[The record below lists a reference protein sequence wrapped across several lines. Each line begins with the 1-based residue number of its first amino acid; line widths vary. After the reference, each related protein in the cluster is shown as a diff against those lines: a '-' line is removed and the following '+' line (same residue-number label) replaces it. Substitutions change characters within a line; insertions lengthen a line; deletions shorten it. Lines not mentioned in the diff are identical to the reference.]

1 MKHHHLV
8 LVSALASALAACGGG
23 QDGAAPVS
31 SAASNATGNATSNAS
46 ANVTITLPSS
56 PPAARQVVA
65 DAARNAAAAQRA
77 ASEAQA
83 HAAAQR
89 AALEEARRKSVEAAA
104 KADAANAQERAAAR
118 QAADEAVARYA
129 ALQIQFETAQQAL
142 QQQETNARQQAEQLQ
157 KLEAQLVEL
166 VRKNP
171 PQPSPADAAQTAN
184 GIPACDQNA
193 APVRDPE
200 TGLWLVCESQIVTSA
215 QTADVGT
222 SRHASGRYYALPFP
236 DQSMMFVG
244 PKAGYKYACGEHFC
258 EWLKQ
263 GGSLDIEYAAEGSD
277 GKFYRFTSCRTGLE
291 NKRICAMPKTG
302 FPAGV
307 DYSPDG
313 REPEPLMV
321 GPDVDTTD
329 VSGQGGFRAG
339 AAKQAPA
346 ACAISLKQAAVLPWP
361 GRERFRQ
368 QADGMWQALFYG
380 GNCVGDVRVETANPD
395 APTVVFYTTSTSYSW
410 PRFSFGVAGPD
421 GRQMVLTHFSS
432 YGYGDPSCEYRQWR
446 VGSAYTCAY
455 RPAGAA
461 ATPEA
466 DTNTTAPAAP
476 AVTPAPTDVAP
487 APAPAAEP
495 VPGTTPAPE
504 QSPAVAPVM
513 PEPATPA
520 PTTPA
525 PGTPAPA
532 DAPVT
537 APAAPT
543 GTPAAEPQ
551 DVAAPAVPASEP
563 GVTVP
568 ATPAAEMPAVPVP
581 PPAAAGTD
589 ATVQPATPA

>member
-1 MKHHHLV
+1 M
-8 LVSALASALAACGGG
+8 
-23 QDGAAPVS
+23 Q
-31 SAASNATGNATSNAS
+31 T
-46 ANVTITLPSS
+46 
-56 PPAARQVVA
+56 RF
-65 DAARNAAAAQRA
+65 
-77 ASEAQA
+77 EA
-83 HAAAQR
+83 
-89 AALEEARRKSVEAAA
+89 
-104 KADAANAQERAAAR
+104 
-118 QAADEAVARYA
+118 
-129 ALQIQFETAQQAL
+129 AQQAL
-142 QQQETNARQQAEQLQ
+142 QEQETKARQQTEQLQ

-193 APVRDPE
+193 APVRDPD
-200 TGLWLVCESQIVTSA
+200 TGLWLVCEPQIVTSA
-215 QTADVGT
+215 QMADVGT

-302 FPAGV
+302 FPSGV

-313 REPEPLMV
+313 REPEPLML
-321 GPDVDTTD
+321 GPDVDATD
-329 VSGQGGFRAG
+329 VSGSGGFRAG

-346 ACAISLKQAAVLPWP
+346 ACAISLKQGSVLPWP
-361 GRERFRQ
+361 GRARFRQ

-395 APTVVFYTTSTSYSW
+395 APSVVFYATSAAQGW
-410 PRFSFGVAGPD
+410 PRLSFDVAGPD
-421 GRQMVLTHFSS
+421 GQKMVLTHFA
-432 YGYGDPSCEYRQWR
+432 YGYGEPSCEYRQWR

-455 RPAGAA
+455 RPAGTAVS
-461 ATPEA
+461 PEA
-466 DTNTTAPAAP
+466 DTNTAAPAAP
-476 AVTPAPTDVAP
+476 ADTPAPTDVAP
-487 APAPAAEP
+487 TPAPAAEP
-495 VPGTTPAPE
+495 APGTTPAPE

-537 APAAPT
+537 APADPS

-551 DVAAPAVPASEP
+551 DVAAPVAPVSEP

-568 ATPAAEMPAVPVP
+568 ATPAAEVPAVPVP

-589 ATVQPATPA
+589 ATAQPATPA